1 MEEQAVYEPEIIEEE
16 TGLQVKDSNKLEVKR
31 EVLDWGQLMEMAN
44 FMSKSTII
52 PVSYQNRPENIL
64 VAIDLASRMGI
75 SPIVVMQNLYII
87 QGRPSFSGQ
96 AIASLIRSSG
106 QFTNVEVNFVGEEGK
121 DTWGCYITA
130 MRNGKQLRG
139 ATVTVKM
146 AKSEGWY
153 QKNGSKWQTLTE
165 LMLTYRAYTFFGRQ
179 YAPELLLG
187 LHTTEE
193 MEDVFGGQ
201 PEKKKVS
208 NPFET
213 K

>member
-1 MEEQAVYEPEIIEEE
+1 MEEQVIYEADVIEEE
-16 TGLQVKDSNKLEVKR
+16 TGLQVKDSNKLQVKR
-31 EVLDWGQLMEMAN
+31 EILDWGQLMEMAN

-106 QFTNVEVNFVGEEGK
+106 QFSNVEVNFVGTEGK
-121 DTWGCYITA
+121 DDWGCYITA

-139 ATVTVKM
+139 ATVTLKM
-146 AKSEGWY
+146 AKAEGWE
-153 QKNGSKWQTLTE
+153 QKSGSKWKTMPE

-179 YAPELLLG
+179 FAPELLLG
-187 LHTTEE
+187 LHATEE
-193 MEDVFGGQ
+193 IEDVFGGQ
-201 PEKKKVS
+201 AEKKKVS
-208 NPFET
+208 NPFD
-213 K
+213 